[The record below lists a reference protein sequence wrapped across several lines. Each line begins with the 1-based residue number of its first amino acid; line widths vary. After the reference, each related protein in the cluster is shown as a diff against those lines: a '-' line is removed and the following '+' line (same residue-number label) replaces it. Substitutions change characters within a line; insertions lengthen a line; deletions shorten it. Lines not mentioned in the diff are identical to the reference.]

1 MQPIYLNGHAAGSRR
16 PWPAVLV
23 ALVALPLFL
32 SGCGATGAQDAASGE
47 LTRPQQYGGPYVGG
61 TATGDT
67 EAGAAFARWVLEQD
81 PERRYITDAVV
92 RNEQTVGVKVQ
103 PNIAKGDVQRLLV
116 SLTEGMA
123 RTFPDRPVKAIAF
136 YQSGDKLAEASYEP
150 TSNRVDFRF
159 L

>member
-1 MQPIYLNGHAAGSRR
+1 MELVYLTRHAASPRR
-16 PWPAVLV
+16 PWPVVLA

-32 SGCGATGAQDAASGE
+32 SGCGASATQDAASSAGE

-81 PERRYITDAVV
+81 PDRSYITDAVV

-103 PNIAKGDVQRLLV
+103 PNIAK
-116 SLTEGMA
+116 
-123 RTFPDRPVKAIAF
+123 
-136 YQSGDKLAEASYEP
+136 
-150 TSNRVDFRF
+150 
-159 L
+159 